1 MTEILN
7 ANSDEPMVEELVEKV
22 SAPAPAAA
30 SAASSAAAPEAAPVQ
45 PNTFVVKQLS
55 RAAEFS
61 CTMEHNRGTAL
72 SALASK
78 LLLTIALL
86 MVALFSSLSVVG
98 RFFYEQGLAVH
109 MFIFY
114 AVVFAV
120 LIGAF
125 ATVISSQLRFRHPS
139 YASPKSLAEYMRSAP
154 ESETPAE
161 TAQNYCNSLELTYLS
176 VRGRNDNMQKQ
187 LSSALI
193 LLLVA
198 SGLAVAFTA
207 ALAVLGFLSM

>member
-1 MTEILN
+1 MTETTMSI
-7 ANSDEPMVEELVEKV
+7 VEEAISEEAVT
-22 SAPAPAAA
+22 SAPVELTEPVAPAEPA
-30 SAASSAAAPEAAPVQ
+30 
-45 PNTFVVKQLS
+45 PNTFIVKQLS

-61 CTMEHNRGTAL
+61 CTMEHNRGVAL
-72 SALASK
+72 SSMASK
-78 LLLTIALL
+78 LLVTIALL
-86 MVALFSSLSVVG
+86 MVALFSSLSVVST
-98 RFFYEQGLAVH
+98 FLFSHGLAVH
-109 MFIFY
+109 MFAFY
-114 AVVFAV
+114 AIVFAV

-125 ATVISSQLRFRHPS
+125 ATVVSSQMRFRHPS

-154 ESETPAE
+154 EGETAAE

-198 SGLAVAFTA
+198 AGLAVAFTA
-207 ALAVLGFLSM
+207 ALAALGFLSLY

>member
-1 MTEILN
+1 MTETTMPI
-7 ANSDEPMVEELVEKV
+7 VEEAISEEAVS
-22 SAPAPAAA
+22 SAPTAPAMPTMPAEFVVPA
-30 SAASSAAAPEAAPVQ
+30 EPAPS
-45 PNTFVVKQLS
+45 TFIVKQLS

-61 CTMEHNRGTAL
+61 CTMEHNRGVAL
-72 SALASK
+72 SSMASK
-78 LLLTIALL
+78 LLVTIALL
-86 MVALFSSLSVVG
+86 MVALFSSLSVVST
-98 RFFYEQGLAVH
+98 FFFSHGLAVH
-109 MFIFY
+109 MFAFY
-114 AVVFAV
+114 AIVFAV

-125 ATVISSQLRFRHPS
+125 VTVVSSQMRFKHPS

-154 ESETPAE
+154 EGETAAE

-198 SGLAVAFTA
+198 AGLAVAFTA
-207 ALAVLGFLSM
+207 ALAVLGFLSLY